1 MKVSGSGHLLSLL
14 RFDAN
19 LPVFTK
25 ACSVEAEGHLILSKN
40 SQRHDLCMKPV

>member
-1 MKVSGSGHLLSLL
+1 MEVGESGHLMPLL

-25 ACSVEAEGHLILSKN
+25 ACSVEAEGHLIFSKK
-40 SQRHDLCMKPV
+40 SSAT